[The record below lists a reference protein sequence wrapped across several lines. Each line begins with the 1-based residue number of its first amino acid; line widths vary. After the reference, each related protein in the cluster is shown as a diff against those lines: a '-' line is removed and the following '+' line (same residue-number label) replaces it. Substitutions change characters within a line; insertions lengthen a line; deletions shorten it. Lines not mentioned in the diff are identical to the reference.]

1 VSGPRAASPPVP
13 SSFEDESP
21 SATTI
26 LHSTSVARDLP
37 YPGRVRT
44 FLIVVGITL
53 AVWAIAIVMLYVAG
67 RRMTAAKLAR
77 AIPDVLALFR
87 GLLAD
92 PRTPLTSKIVVG
104 LGFLYLVNPID
115 LIPEFVPVIG
125 PLDDVIVTALMLRH
139 LVKRAGRETVI
150 EHWRGDPSTLAT
162 VFRLAGLR
170 AGTT

>member
-1 VSGPRAASPPVP
+1 M
-13 SSFEDESP
+13 
-21 SATTI
+21 
-26 LHSTSVARDLP
+26 
-37 YPGRVRT
+37 RT
-44 FLIVVGITL
+44 FLIVVGFTL
-53 AVWAIAIVMLYVAG
+53 AVWAVAIVMLYVVG

-92 PRTPLTSKIVVG
+92 PRTPLGSKVVVG

-125 PLDDVIVTALMLRH
+125 AFDDVIVTALVLRH
-139 LVKRAGRETVI
+139 LVKRAGRETVVD
-150 EHWRGDPSTLAT
+150 HWRGDPTTLAT

-170 AGTT
+170 VDPTADTRPSPR

>member
-1 VSGPRAASPPVP
+1 M
-13 SSFEDESP
+13 
-21 SATTI
+21 
-26 LHSTSVARDLP
+26 
-37 YPGRVRT
+37 RT
-44 FLIVVGITL
+44 FLIVVAVTF
-53 AVWAIAIVMLYVAG
+53 AVWAVAIGVLYVVG
-67 RRMTAAKLAR
+67 RRLTAAKLAR

-125 PLDDVIVTALMLRH
+125 PFDDVVVTALVLRH
-139 LVKRAGRETVI
+139 LVKRAGRETVV
-150 EHWRGDPSTLAT
+150 EHWRGDPATLAT

-170 AGTT
+170 AARERAPGRP

>member
-1 VSGPRAASPPVP
+1 M
-13 SSFEDESP
+13 
-21 SATTI
+21 
-26 LHSTSVARDLP
+26 
-37 YPGRVRT
+37 RT

-53 AVWAIAIVMLYVAG
+53 AVWAIAIVMLYVVG

-77 AIPDVLALFR
+77 AIPDMLALFR

-125 PLDDVIVTALMLRH
+125 PFDDVIVTALMLRH
-139 LVKRAGRETVI
+139 LVKRAGRDG
-150 EHWRGDPSTLAT
+150 HRTLAGRSVDT
-162 VFRLAGLR
+162 RHGVPARR
-170 AGTT
+170 ASRGNHVRARSRPRQRSTRR

>member
-1 VSGPRAASPPVP
+1 
-13 SSFEDESP
+13 
-21 SATTI
+21 
-26 LHSTSVARDLP
+26 
-37 YPGRVRT
+37 VRT
-44 FLIVVGITL
+44 FLIVAGITL
-53 AVWAIAIVMLYVAG
+53 AVWAVAIAVLYVVG

-92 PRTPLTSKIVVG
+92 PRTPLASKIVVG
-104 LGFLYLVNPID
+104 LGFLYLVNPVD

-125 PLDDVIVTALMLRH
+125 PFDDVIVAALVLRH

-150 EHWRGDPSTLAT
+150 AHWRGDPATLAT

-170 AGTT
+170 ARPSGTGLSIR